1 MSSKIFFNLSSSN
14 MEDVDDDIDLT
25 SIAQNDPYPI
35 TDNVM
40 INMSHIQHII
50 E

>member
-1 MSSKIFFNLSSSN
+1 
-14 MEDVDDDIDLT
+14 MEEVDDDIDMT
-25 SIAQNDPYPI
+25 SIVLNENYPI